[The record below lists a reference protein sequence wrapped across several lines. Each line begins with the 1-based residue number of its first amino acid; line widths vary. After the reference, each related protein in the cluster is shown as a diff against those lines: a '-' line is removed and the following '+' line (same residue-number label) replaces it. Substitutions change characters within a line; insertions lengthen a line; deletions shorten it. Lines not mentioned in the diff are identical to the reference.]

1 MTDASLDLYDPRIG
15 DPALRVEAAE
25 GGDEHPAGPTRSN
38 CFTVIRVRR
47 GRGTFAADL
56 AEFPF
61 EAHCL
66 LFAVPYQ
73 AYRLVTDAS
82 FQGDVIRFHANFFCI
97 ETYHEEVGCNGVLFN
112 DVYGIPLVGLDEG
125 QSAEV
130 GALVAAMRGELR
142 ECGLAHAEVLISYLK
157 ILLVRA
163 TRLKLGQQQDVRRLP
178 REKRPAVLDE
188 LTALI
193 EARYRELH
201 QPGEYARLLHTTPKS
216 LAKIV
221 KTHLHKTLTELIRE
235 RVVRQA
241 KWEMLH
247 TTKPVKRVAR
257 ELGFDDAFHFSR
269 LFKRSAGC
277 SPTFFREFETAIREG
292 RNLSMPW
299 RGPSI
304 PESQNTGE
312 NEGDPAEAS

>member
-1 MTDASLDLYDPRIG
+1 MTDASFDLYAPRIG
-15 DPALRVEAAE
+15 DPALRVEEVA
-25 GGDEHPAGPTRSN
+25 GGADRAGPGRSN
-38 CFTVIRVRR
+38 CFTVIWVRR
-47 GRGTFAADL
+47 GGGTFAAEP

-61 EAHCL
+61 QAHCL

-73 AYRLVTDAS
+73 VHRLVPDAS
-82 FQGDVIRFHANFFCI
+82 FRGDVIRFHANFFCI

-112 DVYGIPLVGLDEG
+112 DVHGIPLVRLDEG

-130 GALVAAMRGELR
+130 GELVAAMRRELR
-142 ECGLAHAEVLISYLK
+142 ECGLAHAEILVSYLK

-163 TRLKLGQQQDVRRLP
+163 TRLKLGQQDVCRQP

-188 LTALI
+188 LTSLI

-201 QPGEYARLLHTTPKS
+201 RPGEYARLLHTTPKS
-216 LAKIV
+216 LAKLV

-257 ELGFDDAFHFSR
+257 ELGFEDVFHFSR

-277 SPTFFREFETAIREG
+277 SPTHFREFETAIRGG
-292 RNLSMPW
+292 RNLSMP
-299 RGPSI
+299 RRDPSI
-304 PESQNTGE
+304 PEARAPGE
-312 NEGDPAEAS
+312 NGGDPAEGAS